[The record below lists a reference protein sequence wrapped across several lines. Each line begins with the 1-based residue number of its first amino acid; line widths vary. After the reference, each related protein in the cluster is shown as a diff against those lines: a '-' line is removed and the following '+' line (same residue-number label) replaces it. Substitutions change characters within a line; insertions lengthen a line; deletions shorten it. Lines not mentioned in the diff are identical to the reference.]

1 MCQAIA
7 AIIGLDNE
15 YKFSVTPNQHLLA
28 MSIKI
33 SWGFPFKPQF
43 LFQENSIWLT
53 SNTYLMT
60 SRC

>member
-33 SWGFPFKPQF
+33 S
-43 LFQENSIWLT
+43 
-53 SNTYLMT
+53 
-60 SRC
+60 